1 MYKGYRVI
9 STTPAGRVSNLQLLN
24 RHLINFSNLIDEH
37 HFWIN
42 TTCPEDIEY
51 IYNTC
56 KNNSF
61 FKFVEPKIPIDW
73 IYSIYHFFKEYT
85 DPNTIY
91 LRFDDDICYIAP
103 DAINNLLDFRIEHP
117 EFFLVYP
124 VIINNA
130 MNEFLDNDIMRNID
144 GNWFEDKE
152 HILKKHYIFLELIKN
167 GKIDLVKTNDYIL
180 DHTQRV
186 NINCISWFGK
196 EFAKF
201 NGTVGIEEEEWL
213 SRTAPKE
220 FNKNNAICGN
230 SVVAHYG
237 FRTQKKFLDK
247 TNVLNE
253 YKKLMSINIKLN

>member
-1 MYKGYRVI
+1 MAKESG
-9 STTPAGRVSNLQLLN
+9 
-24 RHLINFSNLIDEH
+24 INCSRAK
-37 HFWIN
+37 
-42 TTCPEDIEY
+42 Y
-51 IYNTC
+51 
-56 KNNSF
+56 
-61 FKFVEPKIPIDW
+61 W
-73 IYSIYHFFKEYT
+73 IYVLSNKS
-85 DPNTIY
+85 
-91 LRFDDDICYIAP
+91 CYI
-103 DAINNLLDFRIEHP
+103 IR
-117 EFFLVYP
+117 
-124 VIINNA
+124 
-130 MNEFLDNDIMRNID
+130 R
-144 GNWFEDKE
+144 
-152 HILKKHYIFLELIKN
+152 KKLLELIKN